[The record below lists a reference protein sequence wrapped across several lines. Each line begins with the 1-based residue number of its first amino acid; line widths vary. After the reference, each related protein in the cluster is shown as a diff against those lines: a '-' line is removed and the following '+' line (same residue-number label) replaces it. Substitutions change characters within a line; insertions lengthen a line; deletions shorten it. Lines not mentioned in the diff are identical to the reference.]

1 MSFST
6 KAVTYIVTL
15 LEFTHSSI
23 FPKSQA
29 SNCRSY
35 IFDYKSEE
43 GGQKLSLRVTR
54 QFSSVQKSFL
64 FFSHLHVFNHRAR
77 WNKNDRESKA
87 KCRGGLKDVRTGGKS
102 SHRLVQPGARP
113 ADELQ

>member
-1 MSFST
+1 MRQEMPFST

-64 FFSHLHVFNHRAR
+64 FFPTCMCLITEQDGTKMTVKVKRNVG
-77 WNKNDRESKA
+77 E
-87 KCRGGLKDVRTGGKS
+87 G
-102 SHRLVQPGARP
+102 
-113 ADELQ
+113 